1 MPLVVPPWV
10 EGEKIP
16 EDRLNE
22 IFRPPPAVPAR
33 FLRSSLIIGSR
44 GAGKTTL
51 LRYHKLNHKG
61 IAVHVALADA
71 FSCLTKQTAYGPF
84 AFDIPDTLQPVLISK
99 AISVLAIALA
109 EQLIRKNIRLRSQEL
124 NRCLPDSFRTSNP
137 EVEADW
143 LEKTKKGV
151 ATAAL
156 DSFTGTSDTS
166 PLRDFVSAMAIAAAE
181 SHGPLLV
188 LFDKA
193 DMVLSPSLIPV
204 LELLDQSRG
213 FIALL
218 ALRPGHAGQ
227 ALADVTSGG
236 VAGDHYGVAHLG
248 ISPRSAEWTAFVSE
262 AIRAQLGSNLERV
275 APDSRAWMI
284 AVSRD
289 SLKNGLELFA
299 RYLAVSPDKS
309 ETELLQA
316 LDDLKENQLTAAQRV
331 LQMYHPDFRDL
342 INRIRA
348 TAIAQYGEISGPIV
362 LAIKEPSQGLL
373 FEQPSRTTRFLGLAV
388 RTGALCMPENFRW
401 VPGSLPQSFEI
412 PPLLAWRKGDRSW
425 RTESAPLLEVPLEGE
440 KLLKQLGG
448 PPRPP
453 IMFLAYRMNIE
464 DSQKFRQEFQAAVKT
479 HPDLTSSKVVDGH
492 VYAGEK
498 WAETIRYRIRGSKLL
513 VGDVTGMRPDVL
525 FELGFAYGLKKPL
538 IPVVATPADAND
550 LPRWLNATQLGFFKT
565 QDGLLG
571 IVSSVAK
578 HLSDPSYFKAP
589 RTRKPIPSLVVWLR
603 KLEWNVHALDQFVT
617 AVNRWNLQPEILTAT
632 LEASI
637 LRASTASLL
646 VVSLDGTKD
655 DALIHYI
662 CGAVAARPKAGA
674 GQKTLSRK
682 ILVLE
687 EPGSNAAT
695 YAADSLRR
703 CEDTVTIVQLDEI
716 KSHTE
721 HFLAD
726 YRHWASSAD

>member
-22 IFRPPPAVPAR
+22 IFRQPPSVPPQ

-61 IAVHVALADA
+61 IAVHVGLADA

-109 EQLIRKNIRLRSQEL
+109 EQLIRKNIRLGSHEL
-124 NRCLPDSFRTSNP
+124 NCCLPESFRTSNA
-137 EVEADW
+137 EVETLW
-143 LEKTKKGV
+143 LEETRKSV
-151 ATAAL
+151 AAAAL
-156 DSFTGTSDTS
+156 DVFAGTSDTTS
-166 PLRDFVSAMAIAAAE
+166 LRDFVSAMAAAAEE

-218 ALRPGHAGQ
+218 AHADQ

-236 VAGDHYGVAHLG
+236 VAGDHYGVSHLG
-248 ISPRSAEWTAFVSE
+248 ISPRSAEWSAFVSD
-262 AIRAQLGSNLERV
+262 AIRAQLGSSLEKV
-275 APDSRAWMI
+275 SPDSRAWMI

-299 RYLAVSPDKS
+299 RYLAVSEDKAES
-309 ETELLQA
+309 ELVQA

-342 INRIRA
+342 VNRLRA
-348 TAIAQYGEISGPIV
+348 SAISQYGEISGPII
-362 LAIKEPSQGLL
+362 LAMKEPSQGLL

-401 VPGSLPQSFEI
+401 VPGSLPQSFEL
-412 PPLLAWRKGDRSW
+412 PPLLAWRKGDPSW
-425 RTESAPLLEVPLEGE
+425 RIESAPLLEVVLEGE

-453 IMFLAYRMNIE
+453 IIFLAYRMNLP
-464 DSQKFRQEFQAAVKT
+464 DSQKFRKEFQGAVRT
-479 HPDLTSSKVVDGH
+479 HPDLGSARVVDGH
-492 VYAGEK
+492 VYAGET

-538 IPVVATPADAND
+538 IPVVATPSDAND

-571 IVSSVAK
+571 IVASVAK
-578 HLSDPSYFKAP
+578 HLSDPSYFKIARP
-589 RTRKPIPSLVVWLR
+589 RRPIPSLVVWLR
-603 KLEWNVHALDQFVT
+603 KLDWNAHALEQFVT
-617 AVNRWNLQPEILTAT
+617 TVNRGSLQSEILTVT

-637 LRASTASLL
+637 RRASTASLL

-674 GQKTLSRK
+674 GQKTLARK

-687 EPGSNAAT
+687 EPGSNT
-695 YAADSLRR
+695 GSYAADSLRR
-703 CEDTVTIVQLDEI
+703 CEDTVSIVQLDEI
-716 KSHTE
+716 KSHAE

-726 YRHWASSAD
+726 YRNWASSGN